1 MLYDESSFILNDDD
15 ENAEAK
21 ILLSFGGTC
30 NIYRLRIDKKFYVR
44 KELKPEHAQNPIYT
58 IAFEREFEIGQE
70 LNHHNIVKYLY
81 KHQNYIIE
89 EYLDGET
96 LGTFVENIALL
107 TFEQR
112 YPIIE
117 KYLYQL
123 CTAVDYLHSKGITH
137 GDIKPANIIITHGA
151 SELKLIDFGHAYTKQ
166 YETIKGGTPNYLM
179 PDNNLGTFEERKI
192 ADLYA
197 IQKIVNE
204 LLTIGINSK
213 AGNSKVTAYIKNTG
227 KKLPKAAQEIYSSY
241 RDLKSRKRIL
251 YLLPII
257 LLIIIGIAIYWFAS
271 PQQKTIGLK
280 SPVNMPK
287 LKLPIKTTTPTVEIK
302 PTSDAYIWGG
312 KFYKPLNDS
321 ISKVKSSLTHT
332 EFINIRA
339 FFILKN
345 DSQWQTVLNKYPIAQ
360 QNSLKADYNK
370 GYVYWYKKSEDI
382 FVSHSNK
389 YPEVK

>member
-1 MLYDESSFILNDDD
+1 MLYDESSFIVNDDGGTD
-15 ENAEAK
+15 DQ
-21 ILLSFGGTC
+21 ILLSSGGTC

-44 KELKPEHAQNPIYT
+44 KELKPEHAPNPIYL

-70 LNHHNIVKYLY
+70 LNHHNIVRYLY
-81 KHQNYIIE
+81 KHQGYIIQE
-89 EYLDGET
+89 FLDGET
-96 LGTFVENIALL
+96 LGVFAENIALL

-112 YPIIE
+112 YPLIE

-123 CTAVDYLHSKGITH
+123 CTAVDYLHCKGITH

-151 SELKLIDFGHAYTKQ
+151 RELKLIDFGHAYTKQ

-204 LLTIGINSK
+204 LLTIGIKPNET
-213 AGNSKVTAYIKNTG
+213 NSKVKAYIKNTV
-227 KKLPKAAQEIYSSY
+227 KKLPKTAQSIYSGY
-241 RDLKSRKRIL
+241 LELKRRNTIL
-251 YLLPII
+251 YILPI
-257 LLIIIGIAIYWFAS
+257 LLLVTIGIAVYWFIS
-271 PQQKTIGLK
+271 PQQQAVGIKAH
-280 SPVNMPK
+280 VNMPK
-287 LKLPIKTTTPTVEIK
+287 LKVPKKTITPSVEIK
-302 PTSDAYIWGG
+302 NNSNAYVWGG

-321 ISKVKSSLTHT
+321 ISKVKRSLTYT
-332 EFINIRA
+332 EFSNTRA
-339 FFILKN
+339 FFIVKN
-345 DSQWQTVLNKYPIAQ
+345 DSQWQAFLNKYPIAQ